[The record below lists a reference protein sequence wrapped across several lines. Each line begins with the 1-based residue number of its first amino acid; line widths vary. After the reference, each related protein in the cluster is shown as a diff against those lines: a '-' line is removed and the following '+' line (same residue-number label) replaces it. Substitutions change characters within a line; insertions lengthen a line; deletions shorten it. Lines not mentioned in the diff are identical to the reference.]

1 MNKEIQ
7 EIINK
12 ECVKYNRHLQI
23 PGIYKHFKEI
33 KDNEEMLYIVT
44 NVSIPVD
51 KDEFNKIVVATCN
64 GFYMMHHTEL
74 ELKIPIARIGDKYY
88 HNKEVEKEMLVMYTG
103 LYGPRESYLRPLP
116 MFLSRTDK
124 EKYPNATQ
132 KYRLE
137 LI

>member
-1 MNKEIQ
+1 MNKEVQ

-12 ECVKYNRHLQI
+12 ECVKYNRHLQV
-23 PGIYKHFKEI
+23 PGIYRHFKEK
-33 KDNEEMLYIVT
+33 KDHEEMLYIVT
-44 NVSIPVD
+44 SVSMPMN
-51 KDEFNKIVVATCN
+51 KDEFNKIAVATCN
-64 GFYMMHHTEL
+64 GFYMMHHTEMAL
-74 ELKIPIARIGDKYY
+74 NIPVVRVEDKYY
-88 HNKEVEKEMLVMYTG
+88 HNEMYEREILVMYTG

-124 EKYPNATQ
+124 DKYPNATQ

>member
-1 MNKEIQ
+1 MNKEVQ
-7 EIINK
+7 EIIRK
-12 ECVKYNRHLQI
+12 ECVKYNRHLEI
-23 PGIYKHFKEI
+23 PGIYRHFKKI
-33 KDNEEMLYIVT
+33 KDNEEMLYVVT
-44 NVSIPVD
+44 NVSIPIDNVT
-51 KDEFNKIVVATCN
+51 FNKLAVSTCN
-64 GFYMMHHTEL
+64 GFYMMNHTEL
-74 ELKIPIARIGDKYY
+74 ELKIPVVRIADRYY
-88 HNKEVEKEMLVMYTG
+88 HDEKVESEILVMYTG